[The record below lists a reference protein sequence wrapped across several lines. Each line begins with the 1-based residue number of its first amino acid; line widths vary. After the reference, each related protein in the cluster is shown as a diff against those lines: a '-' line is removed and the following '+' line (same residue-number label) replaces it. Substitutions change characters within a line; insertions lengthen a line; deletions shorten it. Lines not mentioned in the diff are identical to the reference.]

1 MENFQFHN
9 PTRVVFGKDTIG
21 ELSGLVPRDT
31 TVLMT
36 YGGGSIKA
44 NGVYDQVKA
53 ALKEHTVLEFG
64 GIEPNPRHET
74 CMNAVELCRRENVGF
89 LLAVGGGSVLDGT
102 KYIAAAVP
110 FAGQDPWDILAKG
123 AAVESALPLATVL
136 TLPATGSETNGFS
149 VVSRDSTREKL
160 AFFSPRVYPQFAVL
174 DPVTTMT
181 LPPRQTANG
190 VVDAFAHV
198 LEQYLTYDA
207 GAPLQDRQAEAILL
221 TLVEEGP
228 KALAAPDDYDAR
240 ANVMWAATQAL
251 FGIIAC
257 GVPQDWATHMIGH
270 ELTALYGVD
279 HAQSLAVVY
288 PAMMRHQRG
297 QKRGKLLQYGA
308 RVWDVTEGSEEERIA
323 KTVAVTEEFFRS
335 LGVKT
340 RLAEYGITE
349 GIERVGERLEA
360 RGAKL
365 GERGNIGRKEVDA
378 ILALCAK

>member
-9 PTRVVFGKDTIG
+9 PTRVVFGKNTIG

-365 GERGNIGRKEVDA
+365 GERGDIGRKEVDA

>member
-308 RVWDVTEGSEEERIA
+308 RVWDVTEGSEEERID
-323 KTVAVTEEFFRS
+323 KTIAVTEEFFRS

>member
-21 ELSGLVPRDT
+21 ELSGLVPSDT
-31 TVLMT
+31 TILMT

-53 ALKEHTVLEFG
+53 ALKGHTVLEFG

-74 CMNAVELCRRENVGF
+74 CMRAVEICRRENVGF

-102 KYIAAAVP
+102 KYIAAAAP

-288 PAMMRHQRG
+288 PAMMRHQRE

-308 RVWDVTEGSEEERIA
+308 RVWDVTEGSEEERID

>member
-21 ELSGLVPRDT
+21 ELSGLVPSDT
-31 TVLMT
+31 TILMT

-365 GERGNIGRKEVDA
+365 GERGDIGRKEVDA

>member
-9 PTRVVFGKDTIG
+9 PTRVVFGKNTIG
-21 ELSGLVPRDT
+21 ELSGLVPKDA

-53 ALKEHTVLEFG
+53 ALKGHTVLEFG

-74 CMNAVELCRRENVGF
+74 CMRAVEICRRENVGF

-297 QKRGKLLQYGA
+297 QKQGKLLQYGA
-308 RVWDVTEGSEEERIA
+308 RVWDVTEGSEEERID
-323 KTVAVTEEFFRS
+323 KTIAVTEEFFRS

-340 RLAEYGITE
+340 RLAEYGISE

>member
-288 PAMMRHQRG
+288 PAMMRHQRE

-308 RVWDVTEGSEEERIA
+308 RVWDVTEGSEEERID

-365 GERGNIGRKEVDA
+365 GERGDIGRKEVDA